1 MLVNCKA
8 CGKEIG
14 KGVKK
19 CVHCGADQRNF
30 FSKHKIITG
39 ILALIIIGGIGSAMG
54 SGGKTDPV
62 QAPAVATTTTTPV
75 TTPTPTPVKAKPVV
89 EVIKVSAVDLA
100 ATYEANE
107 VKADQTYKGKTAD
120 ITGTVD
126 NIGVVLGSTYVVLS
140 AGKEFSITNIQCFFK
155 DQAEITKVAELK
167 KGDKVT
173 IQGVIDGK
181 SMNVSVNNCVLK

>member
-1 MLVNCKA
+1 MALVNCKS

-19 CVHCGADQRNF
+19 CVHCGTDQRNF
-30 FSKHKIITG
+30 FVKHKILTG
-39 ILALIIIGGIGSAMG
+39 ILAIVIIGGISSAMG
-54 SGGKTDPV
+54 SGGKSSPA
-62 QAPAVATTTTTPV
+62 QAPATSTTTSAPA
-75 TTPTPTPVKAKPVV
+75 PVKAKPVV
-89 EVIKVSAVDLA
+89 EAIKVSAVDLA

-107 VKADQTYKGKTAD
+107 VKADQTYKGKLAD

-126 NIGVVLGSTYVVLS
+126 SVGVALGSTYVVLS
-140 AGKEFSITNIQCFFK
+140 SGKEFSITNVQCFFK

-173 IQGVIDGK
+173 IQGVVDGK
-181 SMNVSVNNCVLK
+181 SMNVGVNQCVLK

>member
-1 MLVNCKA
+1 MLVNCKS
-8 CGKEIG
+8 CGKELG

-30 FSKHKIITG
+30 FNRHKILTG
-39 ILALIIIGGIGSAMG
+39 ILALVIIGIGSAIG
-54 SGGKTDPV
+54 SGGKSSST
-62 QAPAVATTTTTPV
+62 QAPAMATATQT
-75 TTPTPTPVKAKPVV
+75 KPVV
-89 EVIKVSAVDLA
+89 ETIKVTAVDLA
-100 ATYEANE
+100 AAYEANE

-126 NIGVVLGSTYVVLS
+126 SVGVSVGQTYVVLS
-140 AGKEFSITNIQCFFK
+140 AGKDFAITSTQCFFSDK
-155 DQAEITKVAELK
+155 TEITKVAELK

-181 SMNVSVNNCVLK
+181 SMNVSVNKCVLK